1 MKNAII
7 TGAGGDIGACIT
19 ELAVNL
25 GYRVAA
31 IDVQPD
37 SVNELADRLDNV
49 IPVIADITDPKSV
62 RNAFDALGAVPDL
75 LVNNA
80 GLVRFGPLEDLSVQ
94 DFQDVVNVNL
104 VGSFIVAKEAAARMK
119 TVGTGAIINITSMGG
134 IHPAPGSGAYGAT
147 KSGLA
152 QMTQLMS
159 VEWGP
164 FGIRVN
170 AVAPGFIDAGMS
182 APFFK
187 DEAVRKQRGSGVPLR
202 RLGTATDVA
211 KAVMFLASDDAAYI
225 SGQEIA
231 IDGGVINSVLAQ
243 LPREQPAAQ

>member
-1 MKNAII
+1 MKHAIV

-19 ELAVNL
+19 ELAVNR

-31 IDVQPD
+31 IDVQSD
-37 SVNELADRLDNV
+37 QIDALAHRLEGV
-49 IPVIADITDPKSV
+49 VPIVADITDPTAVKK
-62 RNAFDALGAVPDL
+62 AFDEFDCVPDL

-80 GLVRFGPLEDLSVQ
+80 GLVRFGPLETLAVR

-104 VGSFIVAKEAAARMK
+104 VGSFIVAREAAVRMK
-119 TVGTGAIINITSMGG
+119 AGGGGAIVNITSMGG
-134 IHPAPGSGAYGAT
+134 IHPAPGGGAYGAS
-147 KSGLA
+147 KAGLA
-152 QMTQLMS
+152 QMTELMS

-164 FGIRVN
+164 WGIRVN

-187 DEAVRKQRGSGVPLR
+187 DDAVREKRTGGVPLG
-202 RLGTATDVA
+202 RLGTAADVA
-211 KAVMFLASDDAAYI
+211 HTVLYLASEEAAYI
-225 SGQEIA
+225 TGQEIV

-243 LPREQPAAQ
+243 LPRD

>member
-7 TGAGGDIGACIT
+7 TGAGGDIGACIA
-19 ELAVNL
+19 ELAVRL
-25 GYRVAA
+25 DYRVAA
-31 IDVQPD
+31 IDVHSKSID
-37 SVNELADRLDNV
+37 ELADRLDNV
-49 IPVIADITDPKSV
+49 IPLVADITDPKSV
-62 RNAFDALGAVPDL
+62 VKAFNSLGTVPDL
-75 LVNNA
+75 VVNNA
-80 GLVRFGPLEDLSVQ
+80 GLVRFGPLEDLKIE
-94 DFQDVVNVNL
+94 DFQAVVNVNL

-119 TVGTGAIINITSMGG
+119 TAGGGSIINITSMGG

-164 FGIRVN
+164 YGIRVN

-187 DEAVRKQRGSGVPLR
+187 DEEVRKQRGGGVPLR
-202 RLGTATDVA
+202 RLGTADDVA
-211 KAVMFLASDDAAYI
+211 KAVMFLASEDADYI

-243 LPREQPAAQ
+243 LPREKPAR

>member
-7 TGAGGDIGACIT
+7 TGAGGDIGASIT
-19 ELAVNL
+19 EHAVKL

-31 IDVQPD
+31 IDIH
-37 SVNELADRLDNV
+37 SKNINELADRLDNV
-49 IPVIADITDPKSV
+49 IPLVADITNSKSV
-62 RNAFDALGAVPDL
+62 KEAFSSLGDAPDL
-75 LVNNA
+75 VVNNA
-80 GLVRFGPLEDLSVQ
+80 GLVRFGPLEELEVE
-94 DFQDVVNVNL
+94 DFRSVVNVNL
-104 VGSFIVAKEAAARMK
+104 VGSFIVAREAATRMK
-119 TVGTGAIINITSMGG
+119 TEGGGSIVNITSMGG

-164 FGIRVN
+164 YGIRVN

-187 DEAVRKQRGSGVPLR
+187 DEEVRKQRGGGVPLR
-202 RLGTATDVA
+202 RLGTADDVA
-211 KAVMFLASDDAAYI
+211 KAVMFLASEDAGYI

-243 LPREQPAAQ
+243 LPREKPAR

>member
-1 MKNAII
+1 MKNAIV
-7 TGAGGDIGACIT
+7 TGAGGDIGACIAG
-19 ELAVNL
+19 LAVGL

-31 IDVQPD
+31 IDVQPGGI
-37 SVNELADRLDNV
+37 NELANRLENV
-49 IPVIADITDPKSV
+49 IPLTADITNEESV
-62 RNAFDALGAVPDL
+62 REAFDIFGGVPDL

-80 GLVRFGPLEDLSVQ
+80 GLVRFGPLEYLAVE

-119 TVGTGAIINITSMGG
+119 TVGNGAIVNITSING
-134 IHPAPGSGAYGAT
+134 IHPALGSGAYGAT

-164 FGIRVN
+164 YGIRVN

-187 DEAVRKQRGSGVPLR
+187 DEAVRKKRGSGVPLR
-202 RLGTATDVA
+202 RLGAAEDVA
-211 KAVMFLASDDAAYI
+211 KAVMFLASEDAAYI

-243 LPREQPAAQ
+243 LPRE

>member
-1 MKNAII
+1 MKNAIV
-7 TGAGGDIGACIT
+7 TGAGGDIGACIA
-19 ELAVNL
+19 ELAVGL

-31 IDVQPD
+31 IDVQPEG
-37 SVNELADRLDNV
+37 VNELANRLENV
-49 IPVIADITDPKSV
+49 IPLTADITNEESV
-62 RNAFDALGAVPDL
+62 REAFDIFGGVPDL

-80 GLVRFGPLEDLSVQ
+80 GLVRFGPLEDLAVE

-119 TVGTGAIINITSMGG
+119 TVGNGAIVNITSING
-134 IHPAPGSGAYGAT
+134 IHPALGSGAYGAT

-164 FGIRVN
+164 YGIRVN

-187 DEAVRKQRGSGVPLR
+187 DEAVRKKRGNGVPLR
-202 RLGTATDVA
+202 RLGAAEDVA
-211 KAVMFLASDDAAYI
+211 KAVMFLASEDAAYI

-243 LPREQPAAQ
+243 LPRERTAT

>member
-1 MKNAII
+1 MKNAIV

-187 DEAVRKQRGSGVPLR
+187 DEAVRKQRGSVPLR

>member
-1 MKNAII
+1 
-7 TGAGGDIGACIT
+7 
-19 ELAVNL
+19 
-25 GYRVAA
+25 
-31 IDVQPD
+31 
-37 SVNELADRLDNV
+37 
-49 IPVIADITDPKSV
+49 
-62 RNAFDALGAVPDL
+62 
-75 LVNNA
+75 
-80 GLVRFGPLEDLSVQ
+80 
-94 DFQDVVNVNL
+94 
-104 VGSFIVAKEAAARMK
+104 MK

-164 FGIRVN
+164 YGIRVN

-231 IDGGVINSVLAQ
+231 VDGGVINSVLAQ
-243 LPREQPAAQ
+243 LPREQPTAQ

>member
-1 MKNAII
+1 
-7 TGAGGDIGACIT
+7 
-19 ELAVNL
+19 
-25 GYRVAA
+25 
-31 IDVQPD
+31 
-37 SVNELADRLDNV
+37 
-49 IPVIADITDPKSV
+49 
-62 RNAFDALGAVPDL
+62 
-75 LVNNA
+75 
-80 GLVRFGPLEDLSVQ
+80 
-94 DFQDVVNVNL
+94 
-104 VGSFIVAKEAAARMK
+104 
-119 TVGTGAIINITSMGG
+119 MGG

-164 FGIRVN
+164 YGIRVN

-187 DEAVRKQRGSGVPLR
+187 DKAVRKQRGGGVPLR
-202 RLGTATDVA
+202 RLGTAEDVA

-231 IDGGVINSVLAQ
+231 IDGGVINIGHGFKIHEKFFRKPIS
-243 LPREQPAAQ
+243 PKKIYPNKKHS